1 MKQVSASIMCA
12 NFLELKETIQL
23 LNDAQYDFLHL
34 DVMDGSFY
42 PDFLMGN
49 KLLAE
54 IRSVSSANADFHLMI
69 EHPQE
74 YIDLLDV
81 NPADQISIHYEL
93 CSNVAGTLEKIKRKG
108 CRVGLAIDAA
118 TPDSVLDAFYDKL
131 DVIIVMLVNT
141 GRAGNPF
148 QAHCVDKIRRI
159 KEKIRSIGREIHI
172 EVDGSVHSGTIPTLK
187 EAGAEIFVGGSSGL
201 FRKDFPLSE
210 TVYAFKKIVYE

>member
-1 MKQVSASIMCA
+1 MR
-12 NFLELKETIQL
+12 L
-23 LNDAQYDFLHL
+23 LNEAQYDYLHL

-54 IRSVSSANADFHLMI
+54 VRAVSNARADYHLMI

-74 YIDLLDV
+74 YLDIIDV
-81 NPADQISIHYEL
+81 KPEDQVSIHYEL
-93 CSNVAGTLEKIKRKG
+93 CSNVAVTLEKIKRKG

-131 DVIIVMLVNT
+131 DVVVVMLVNT

-148 QAHCVDKIRRI
+148 QAHCVEKIRRI
-159 KEKIRSIGREIHI
+159 KEKIRVSGRDIQI
-172 EVDGSVHSGTIPTLK
+172 EVDGSVHEGTIPTLK
-187 EAGAEIFVGGSSGL
+187 EAGADIFVGGSSGL
-201 FRKDFPLSE
+201 FKKGVPLHE
-210 TVYAFKKIVYE
+210 TVHAFKKIVYE